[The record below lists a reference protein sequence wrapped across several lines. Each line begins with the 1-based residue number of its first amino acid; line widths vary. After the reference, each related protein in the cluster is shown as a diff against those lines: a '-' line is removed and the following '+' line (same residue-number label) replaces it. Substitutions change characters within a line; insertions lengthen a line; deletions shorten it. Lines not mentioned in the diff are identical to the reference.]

1 MPSFA
6 RKSKHKKKEEKNTIV
21 ICLFKVYQCT
31 SLIQGAGLQ
40 DVRKSNNLFIYILF
54 NDYCRVMILI
64 VHLVEKNW
72 SYFEVITFCPNISF
86 ITQ

>member
-40 DVRKSNNLFIYILF
+40 DVRKSNNLFIY
-54 NDYCRVMILI
+54 
-64 VHLVEKNW
+64 
-72 SYFEVITFCPNISF
+72 SF
-86 ITQ
+86 